1 MERNDNSHKYSTL
14 RNTYK
19 QFIYESYEIKTNA
32 DAIEIGFHY
41 SLDGKYHFNPT
52 LSIPLKSF
60 IHPEIIKEPV
70 FENIVFHIGM
80 IELVSYWKAAC
91 PSEIIVKPF
100 ILDED
105 QKNWWKKIYFHGL
118 GEFFYLNSINPEI
131 IDFVTISCDSKN
143 VTKRQNVVV
152 ADEALI
158 PIGGGKDSAVTV
170 DYLKS
175 LLLNNLCFILN
186 PRKATLDTAYTAG
199 YNEDSVFVINR
210 KLDPLLLKM
219 NEEGFLNGHTPFSA
233 LLAFVSVMAAM
244 LSQKKY
250 IALSNESSANES
262 TVSDSTVNHQYSKSF
277 EFEQDYR
284 NYLEKY
290 ITPDIQYFSFL
301 RPVSELQIG
310 KMFSALPKYHS
321 VFRSCNAG
329 SKTDTW
335 CCSCSKCLF
344 TYIILSPFLSRA
356 EMLSIFGKDLFDD
369 PDLMFEFKQLVGIAE
384 TKPFECVGTVTEV
397 NAALIMIIS
406 KYNSEKLPYLLEFY
420 KTLPENNKGSDIDT
434 YALLHEV
441 EDQHFLEDR
450 FLKIIND
457 HLNDKDN

>member
-1 MERNDNSHKYSTL
+1 MERTDNSQTFLKL

-19 QFIYESYEIKTNA
+19 QFVYESYEIKKYPE
-32 DAIEIGFHY
+32 AIEIGFHFN
-41 SLDGKYHFNPT
+41 LDGKYHFNPT
-52 LSIPLKSF
+52 LSIPVKPF
-60 IHPEIIKEPV
+60 INMEITNKAV

-80 IELVSYWKAAC
+80 IEMVSYWKTAC
-91 PSEIIVKPF
+91 PQEIIVKPF
-100 ILDED
+100 FLNED
-105 QKNWWKKIYFHGL
+105 QINWWKKIYFHGL
-118 GEFFYLNSINPEI
+118 GEFFYLNNINAEMD
-131 IDFVTISCDSKN
+131 DFFTISSDSECAPE
-143 VTKRQNVVV
+143 RQDVVV

-158 PIGGGKDSAVTV
+158 PIGGGKDSAVTLE
-170 DYLKS
+170 YLKS
-175 LLLNNLCFILN
+175 VLKNNLCFILN

-199 YNEDSVFVINR
+199 FDDENIFIINR
-210 KLDPLLLKM
+210 KIDPLLLQL
-219 NEEGFLNGHTPFSA
+219 NAEGFLNGHTPFSA

-262 TVSDSTVNHQYSKSF
+262 TVSDSKINHQYSKSF

-310 KMFSALPKYHS
+310 KLFSGLPKYHG

-329 SKTDTW
+329 SKTDIW

-344 TYIILSPFLSRA
+344 TYIILSPFLSKA
-356 EMLSIFGKDLFDD
+356 ELLSIFGRDLFDN

-397 NAALIMIIS
+397 NTALNLAIA
-406 KYNSEKLPYLLEFY
+406 KNNSGKLPYLLEFY
-420 KTLPENNKGSDIDT
+420 KSLPEYKKYIDMDT
-434 YALLHEV
+434 YSLLHTIE
-441 EDQHFLEDR
+441 EQHFLEDR
-450 FLKIIND
+450 FLKIINE